1 MSVSARISREYL
13 LQIGAFAVAALD
25 RLLLP
30 ALLLREMGVSAFA
43 GWTVA
48 IALAAFMPVLDFG
61 LLRYASNRLLAL
73 RARGEVAEAVAL
85 YRKGSIAL
93 AVMVLL
99 AMALLMGWATFVPPR
114 SGDATVDAILPAVL
128 VPVILAIGA
137 SMLIALR
144 QALYRAHQLFA
155 RETVMR
161 TGAELLRVLGLSAAA
176 LAGFDLIGLAW
187 LWFALV
193 LTGAVLPFVIDS
205 RRKFPEFTLGWQRID
220 AGDVGDAAPVAP
232 GYWMH
237 AMGTSLFAT
246 LPILALGAIAA
257 SPAVVAQFAL
267 MRTIA
272 NLVRQVLQM
281 FANVFGLEC
290 ARRLAMKDG
299 EGFASVF
306 GEANRFLAVQASVVA
321 VALLVL
327 GEDLFGLWTGEAQF
341 FDPMML
347 ALAIL
352 PPILMPTMML
362 STEALAYAERPWVV
376 VWCRLAQFVVTVVL
390 FLLLPFD
397 NVGLKM
403 MAALAA
409 AEVFAFGLPLMF
421 AMRGL
426 EPRLGLLRQSGTA
439 VLSLLTL
446 GAAGLIFLPLAL
458 VREDAW
464 TVRLAVG
471 LGLGVVAFVI
481 LVPLLG
487 FGAERRRTLWGSFR
501 LRLRR

>member
-1 MSVSARISREYL
+1 MSVAARVSREYL
-13 LQIGAFAVAALD
+13 LQIGAFAVALLD

-48 IALAAFMPVLDFG
+48 LALAAFMPVLDFG
-61 LLRYASNRLLAL
+61 VLRYAGNRLLAL
-73 RARGEVAEAVAL
+73 RAKGDVAAALLL

-99 AMALLMGWATFVPPR
+99 AMAALMGWAALVPPK
-114 SGDATVDAILPAVL
+114 SGDPAIDAILPAVL
-128 VPVILAIGA
+128 VPVVLAISA
-137 SMLIALR
+137 NMLIALR

-161 TGAELLRVLGLSAAA
+161 TASELLRVLGLSAAA
-176 LAGFDLIGLAW
+176 LAGFDLIALAW
-187 LWFALV
+187 LWFGLV
-193 LTGAVLPFVIDS
+193 LAGTVIPFIIDS
-205 RRKFPEFTLGWQRID
+205 RRKFPAFTLGWERIGKD
-220 AGDVGDAAPVAP
+220 DVVDAARTAP

-246 LPILALGAIAA
+246 LPVLALGGLATSAAI
-257 SPAVVAQFAL
+257 VAQFAL

-272 NLVRQVLQM
+272 NLVRQVLQL

-299 EGFASVF
+299 EGFANVF
-306 GEANRFLAVQASVVA
+306 SEANRFLAVQAAVVA
-321 VALLVL
+321 VVLLVL
-327 GEDLFGLWTGEAQF
+327 GEELFGLWTGEAQL
-341 FDPMML
+341 FDPLML

-458 VREDAW
+458 VPEDAW
-464 TVRLAVG
+464 AVRLAAG
-471 LGLGVVAFVI
+471 LALGSVAFVI